1 MYHFIMNPKA
11 SSGKGM
17 KAWRTVEAILK
28 KENINYAAHILNSAK
43 ETTEL
48 VQTLTSKATGDALK
62 ECATTTEDLLHS
74 ATDCHIVV
82 LGGDGTI
89 NAVLNGIVDF
99 EHTVLSCI
107 RTGSGNDFAR
117 NVGVTK
123 DVTQA
128 VNHLLHAPEKFIL
141 DYGETTYETEKG
153 RWNRRFA
160 ISNGVGYDADICEEV
175 GRSRLKKIL
184 NWAKLGKLVYVAI
197 GIKQIFTRKNSG
209 ATIYMDEEK
218 PKQVDHLFFAVGM
231 IHEKE
236 GGGVPFCPAADATDG
251 LLDVCLVK
259 QMPKLKLL
267 LAVVMVY
274 MKQHY
279 RFRDITAH
287 RCRKMSIQLEEP
299 QWFHVDGETSQKIRT
314 ISMECKSGLRFYK

>member
-11 SSGKGM
+11 SSGKGL
-17 KAWRTVEAILK
+17 KAWKTIEKILIDERVEYETHVLGSAQETVEF
-28 KENINYAAHILNSAK
+28 
-43 ETTEL
+43 
-48 VQTLTSKATGDALK
+48 VRTLTGNNDDLVMQESAVALEVSK
-62 ECATTTEDLLHS
+62 EQEP
-74 ATDCHIVV
+74 DCHIVV

-99 EHTVLSCI
+99 EHTRLSCI

-117 NVGVTK
+117 NVGVSK
-123 DVTQA
+123 NVSKA
-128 VNHLLHAPEKFIL
+128 IEHLLHSPEQMDL
-141 DYGETTYETEKG
+141 DYGETTYVTG
-153 RWNRRFA
+153 NGTVTRRFV

-175 GRSRLKKIL
+175 SRSRLKKIL

-209 ATIYMDEEK
+209 AVIALDGQEMK
-218 PKQVDHLFFAVGM
+218 IPGLFFVVGM

-236 GGGVPFCPAADATDG
+236 GGGVPFCPAADASDG
-251 LLDVCLVK
+251 LLDVCIVRK
-259 QMPKLKLL
+259 MSKLKLL

-274 MKQHY
+274 LKQHY

-287 RCRKMSIQLEEP
+287 RCKQLSVKLEEP
-299 QWFHVDGETSQKIRT
+299 QWFHMDGETSEKILEV
-314 ISMECKSGLRFYK
+314 SMICHSGLRFCK